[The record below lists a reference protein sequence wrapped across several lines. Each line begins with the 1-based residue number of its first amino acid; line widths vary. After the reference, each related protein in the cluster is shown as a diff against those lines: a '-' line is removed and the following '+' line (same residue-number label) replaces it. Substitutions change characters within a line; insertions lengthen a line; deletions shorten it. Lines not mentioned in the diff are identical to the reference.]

1 MGRYRS
7 GQWQKEGERGS
18 EEEDF
23 NVGSGLLLSP
33 TLACVLEREEKSG
46 MERRQAHTLD
56 RIKEA

>member
-23 NVGSGLLLSP
+23 NVGSGLLSLSHFGLCP
-33 TLACVLEREEKSG
+33 GERGEEWNG
-46 MERRQAHTLD
+46 EETGIHA
-56 RIKEA
+56 